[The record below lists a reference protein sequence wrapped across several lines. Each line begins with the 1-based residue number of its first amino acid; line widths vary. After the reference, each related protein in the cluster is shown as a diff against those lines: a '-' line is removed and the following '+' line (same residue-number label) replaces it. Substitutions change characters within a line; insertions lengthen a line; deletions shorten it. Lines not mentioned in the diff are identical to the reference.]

1 MHLVLI
7 SLVYK
12 HEHMNK
18 HAVLISSAWWI
29 PQNFSYNA
37 VEEAT
42 QLNEEHLSAAK
53 QRSAS
58 LSPLE
63 TF

>member
-1 MHLVLI
+1 
-7 SLVYK
+7 
-12 HEHMNK
+12 MNK

-29 PQNFSYNA
+29 PQNFSYSA
-37 VEEAT
+37 VKEAT